1 MTFHRKKSIQYF
13 EISAKSNYNF
23 EKPFLWLARKLV
35 GSVNCLDPFGMPPI
49 YYDFSN
55 PALDFVAAP
64 ALAPAE
70 VSVDPALMEKY
81 NQELR
86 AVRIIF
92 IILPNL
98 SADCYAPRQRLFPFR
113 KKTTTCNFYLY
124 VHVPSRPHESNQTLF
139 YTTPPLAPVQ
149 IVCIP
154 GSEPSILRLYIG
166 CGR

>member
-1 MTFHRKKSIQYF
+1 MFGQPLKSKSQERKVKTSTVTFHRKKSIQYF

-35 GSVNCLDPFGMPPI
+35 GSVTCPGPFGIPPI
-49 YYDFSN
+49 YHDFSN

-113 KKTTTCNFYLY
+113 KKTTTCNFPLY
-124 VHVPSRPHESNQTLF
+124 VHVPST
-139 YTTPPLAPVQ
+139 A
-149 IVCIP
+149 
-154 GSEPSILRLYIG
+154 
-166 CGR
+166 